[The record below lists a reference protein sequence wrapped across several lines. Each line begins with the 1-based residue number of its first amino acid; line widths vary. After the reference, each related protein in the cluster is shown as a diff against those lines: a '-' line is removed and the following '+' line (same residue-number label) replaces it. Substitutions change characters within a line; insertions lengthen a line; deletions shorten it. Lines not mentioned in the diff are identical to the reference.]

1 LTEAIEIRRELA
13 MQNPAAYRPSLATT
27 LDNLASLY
35 RDMHR
40 ESEAKAIEA
49 EALTVAK

>member
-1 LTEAIEIRRELA
+1 VDIRRELA
-13 MQNPAAYRPSLATT
+13 MQNPAAYRPDLATT
-27 LDNLASLY
+27 LDNLSSLY

-40 ESEAKAIEA
+40 DSEAKAVEA